1 VKRAL
6 SIKSESVTAPLLN
19 VNSDRPPMTFV
30 PDKAGKPRQ
39 TQLGY

>member
-1 VKRAL
+1 
-6 SIKSESVTAPLLN
+6 